1 MVVRNLL
8 GICNALMYVP
18 RQTNKV
24 FFIVVA
30 KVEDIRKINC
40 SSGSVINVLYVT
52 IMVITN

>member
-52 IMVITN
+52 IMVITI